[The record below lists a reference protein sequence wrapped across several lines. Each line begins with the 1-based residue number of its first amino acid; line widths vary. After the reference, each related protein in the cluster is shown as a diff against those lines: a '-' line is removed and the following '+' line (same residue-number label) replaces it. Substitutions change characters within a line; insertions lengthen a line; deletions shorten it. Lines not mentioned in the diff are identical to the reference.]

1 MPPLPRPSRWLRA
14 SAVAA
19 LLVCRALATPSP
31 PQHFDLPAGDA
42 ATALRLAAQQAG
54 REIMFPAAIVQ
65 GVRVAAVR
73 GDFTVEEAVT
83 RMLAGT
89 ALQLVRD
96 AGSSA
101 LAVGRATPAPAAR
114 TLPAATA
121 TGASTPSSADTIV
134 LTPFEV
140 STDKDHGY
148 AATETLAGTRMRT
161 NLRDVGA
168 SLTILTPEFMQD
180 LAVNSF
186 DKALLFTPSVD
197 AVEGDNTPSNDGNAT
212 GQFLRGG
219 TGQAYSIRGF
229 TNTGN
234 NGLQTLSH
242 DFFNSFE
249 TSDNYNLER
258 LTLARGPNALLIG
271 VGEPQGAAITTTKRA
286 QLQHRKTQVQAQY
299 DRWTSNRVALDHNQP
314 LVKDRLAFR
323 LNLLHAEK
331 REFRRFEGVNQDRL
345 TLGVTA
351 RPLAHTKITVN
362 HENYSNHRNI
372 VPLAWAFDSG
382 VIQWLAN
389 GRPTVDFVPQGIAW
403 ATANRAFVDAN
414 GNRLRVAPGVASAD
428 GFVRSVADFNPRN
441 AITQNAAQQQVYITG
456 LKLANPV
463 VNMRFQGVMQTDT
476 FGGASTQSVQTVDPF
491 QLYGLSRDANLN
503 GGTWDQPEQRDHGRW
518 TTAFIEQKILEG
530 LYLELAGNAGRHHR
544 TYAPDAFNVIKLD
557 VNRYLPDGSVNPGYL
572 VPYGDTLGQLRDE
585 IAQSDEYRATLSY
598 EVDLGKIHRWLG
610 RQNFAALGQQTRNK
624 SDTNI
629 MRYYNLATIGLAG
642 TGWSGDAT
650 AAASTLRGRAY
661 YVNGQVPALPDQH
674 FFSANLAQI
683 NALGRM
689 VGGSA
694 NDAAPINFALRQHL
708 NAVKSGFAHEA
719 LSFGWQSWWLQNR
732 LVTVAGYR
740 RDGTKSY
747 VPETLRGFIDPAIPG
762 SATDPL
768 KRYFTSSV
776 AVPLKATPSVDTAG
790 ISRTF
795 GAVFH
800 ALPWLSL
807 NYSRSTNFNP
817 VADASWKNY
826 QSESAPNT
834 TGRTEDYG
842 VRFSL
847 LDGRLSV
854 GFNRFVAAAN
864 DQARLA
870 NQYRAPLNSILNRLR
885 TNYRDFGDSHFIQ
898 MDTPAF
904 PIVNL
909 VDNVS
914 DTWSYRATGYELN
927 ITFNPSRNWRV
938 ALTGSENSN
947 VLGTHLTS
955 LGRYLNSAAPFE
967 GLVTWRKFA
976 SELRKVEAGQRSASF
991 DLNPADP
998 AARSKA
1004 GADALLIEQQTATA
1018 ERSYQDELA
1027 IEGITTSR
1035 NGRYAFNGLITHVF
1049 PKEGRL
1055 KGWSVGGNFR
1065 WRSASTIGYLRT
1077 PNAAGIPNGV
1087 IDPARPLKGADNG
1100 ELGAMLS
1107 HERRIFRNVTLRTQL
1122 NVENPL
1128 DWSKP
1133 RLVSSDY
1140 DTNGVLGAANAIV
1153 PLRWELRRPRNF
1165 ILTATFGF

>member
-1 MPPLPRPSRWLRA
+1 MLVVNLVVSGLLFNARSRAQSAVPAPQA
-14 SAVAA
+14 SASV
-19 LLVCRALATPSP
+19 
-31 PQHFDLPAGDA
+31 DA
-42 ATALRLAAQQAG
+42 VL
-54 REIMFPAAIVQ
+54 
-65 GVRVAAVR
+65 
-73 GDFTVEEAVT
+73 
-83 RMLAGT
+83 
-89 ALQLVRD
+89 
-96 AGSSA
+96 
-101 LAVGRATPAPAAR
+101 
-114 TLPAATA
+114 
-121 TGASTPSSADTIV
+121 

-140 STDKDHGY
+140 STDKDNGY

-186 DKALLFTPSVD
+186 DRALLFTPSVD
-197 AVEGDNTPSNDGNAT
+197 AVEGDNTPGNDGNAT

-234 NGLQTLSH
+234 NGVQTLSH

-286 QLQHRKTQVQAQY
+286 QLQQRRTQVQAQY
-299 DRWTSNRVALDHNQP
+299 DRWTSRRVALDHNEP
-314 LVKDRLAFR
+314 VVKDRLALR
-323 LNLLHAEK
+323 LNWLHGQK
-331 REFRRFEGVNQDRL
+331 REFRRFEGADQNRL

-351 RPLAHTKITVN
+351 RPFARTKITVN
-362 HENYSNHRNI
+362 HENYSNARNI

-389 GRPTVDFVPQGIAW
+389 GRPTVDFVPQGLAW
-403 ATANRAFVDAN
+403 ATANRAFVDAK
-414 GNRLRVAPGVASAD
+414 GNRIPVAPGVVSPD
-428 GFVRSVADFNPRN
+428 GLVRTAADFNPRN
-441 AITQNAAQQQVYITG
+441 AITQNAAQQLVYMAG
-456 LKLANPV
+456 LKLANPM

-476 FGGASTQSVQTVDPF
+476 FGGASTQSVQGIDPF
-491 QLYGLSRDANLN
+491 RLYGLGRDANLN
-503 GGTWDQPEQRDHGRW
+503 GGTWDQPEQREHGGW
-518 TTAFIEQKILEG
+518 STVFIEQKILDG
-530 LYLELAGNAGRHHR
+530 LYVELAGNRGRHAR
-544 TYAPDAFNVIKLD
+544 SYTPEAFNVLKLD

-572 VPYGDTLGQLRDE
+572 VPFGDVLGQFRDE
-585 IAQSDEYRATLSY
+585 LARSDEYRATLSY
-598 EVDLGKIHRWLG
+598 EIDLGKVNRWLG
-610 RQNFAALGQQTRNK
+610 RQNFAVLGQTTRND
-624 SDTNI
+624 SDVNI
-629 MRYYNLATIGLAG
+629 MRYYNLATIGLTG

-650 AAASTLRGRAY
+650 AAANTLRGRAY
-661 YVNGQVPALPDQH
+661 YVNGEVPALPDQN

-683 NALGRM
+683 NAYGRF

-694 NDAAPINFALRQHL
+694 NEAAPINLALRQHL
-708 NAVKSGFAHEA
+708 NAVKSGFAHDA
-719 LSFGWQSWWLQNR
+719 ISLGWQAWWWRNR

-740 RDGTKSY
+740 WDGTKSY
-747 VPETLRGFIDPAIPG
+747 VPEVVRGYIDPAIPG
-762 SATDPL
+762 AATDPL

-776 AVPLKATPSVDTAG
+776 DVPLRARPSVDTAG
-790 ISRTF
+790 VSRTS

-800 ALPWLSL
+800 VFSWLSL

-834 TGRTEDYG
+834 TGKTEDFG

-847 LDGRLSV
+847 LEGRLSI
-854 GFNRFVAAAN
+854 GLNRFAAMAN

-870 NQYRAPLNSILNRLR
+870 NQYRAPLNNVLNRLR
-885 TNYRDFGDSHFIQ
+885 ANYRDFGDAHFIS
-898 MDTPAF
+898 MDTPTA
-904 PIVNL
+904 PLVNL

-927 ITFNPSRNWRV
+927 LTFNPSRNWRV
-938 ALTGSENSN
+938 ALTGSENGN
-947 VLGTHLTS
+947 VLGTHLAS
-955 LGRYLNSAAPFE
+955 LGRYLNTAAPFE
-967 GLVTWRKFA
+967 GLATWRRFA
-976 SELRKVEAGQRSASF
+976 SELRKVEAGQRSAAF
-991 DLNPADP
+991 DLNPVDP

-1004 GADALLIEQQTATA
+1004 GADALFIEQQAATA

-1049 PKEGRL
+1049 SKEGRL
-1055 KGWSVGGNFR
+1055 QGWSLGGNFR
-1065 WRSASTIGYLRT
+1065 WRSASTVGYRRT
-1077 PNAAGIPNGV
+1077 LSAAGVPNGI
-1087 IDPARPLKGADNG
+1087 IDPSRPLKGASQVDP
-1100 ELGAMLS
+1100 GAMLS
-1107 HERRIFRNVTLRTQL
+1107 YERRVFRNVSWRTQL

-1140 DTNGVLGAANAIV
+1140 DTNGVLGAANSLV
-1153 PLRWELRRPRNF
+1153 PLRWELRRPRNV